1 MGNAPGTPEA
11 QPDNEPPARG
21 GTPAAPDD
29 RQKSR
34 RGGGATLDFCV
45 IGGGIVGVA
54 TAHRILTRHPGA
66 SLVLVEK
73 ASALATHQTG
83 HNSGVI
89 HSGIYY
95 PPDSLK
101 AELCRRGAQWTKDFA
116 AAHDIPFQ
124 VCGKLLVATDA
135 AEYRRM
141 LALHERSITNGV
153 DVELIDAAELARRE
167 PHVAGVGAL
176 FVPATGIIDYSRVTA
191 ALAEEV
197 VAMGGRLALGAEVTA
212 LAETSD
218 AVTVSGPAGS
228 WTTRTLV
235 VCAGLQADRMAR
247 LAGLRTDLRI
257 VPFRG
262 EYYQLPSARAGL
274 VRTLI
279 YPIPDPA
286 LPFLG
291 VHLSPTI
298 DGALTVGPN
307 AVLGLARE
315 GYRKG
320 SFDARDAREV
330 LGFPGVHRVARAHVR
345 TGLRELRNSLF
356 KRGYLAECRRYCP
369 ELTMGDLRP
378 REAGI
383 RAQAVLRD
391 GTLVHDFM
399 IERTPR
405 SIHVLNAPSP
415 AATSAM
421 PIAEY
426 LVDRLKS

>member
-1 MGNAPGTPEA
+1 MY
-11 QPDNEPPARG
+11 
-21 GTPAAPDD
+21 
-29 RQKSR
+29 
-34 RGGGATLDFCV
+34 DFCV

-54 TAHRILTRHPGA
+54 TAHRILRRHPGA
-66 SLVLVEK
+66 SLVLVDK
-73 ASALATHQTG
+73 AAALATHQTG

-101 AELCRRGAQWTKDFA
+101 ARLCRKGAAWTKEFA
-116 AAHDIPFQ
+116 AAQGIPFE

-141 LALHERSITNGV
+141 LALHERSVANGV
-153 DVELIDAAELARRE
+153 DVELIDTAELTRRE
-167 PHVAGVGAL
+167 PHVTGVGAL
-176 FVPATGIIDYSRVTA
+176 FVPATGIIDFTRVTN

-197 VAMGGRLALGAEVTA
+197 RAAGGEIVLNAEVTA
-212 LAETSD
+212 LTETAD
-218 AVTVSGPAGS
+218 AVTAAGPAGS
-228 WTTRTLV
+228 WTARTLV
-235 VCAGLQADRMAR
+235 VCAGLQADRMAA
-247 LAGLRTDLRI
+247 LAGLHTDFRI

-262 EYYQLPSARAGL
+262 EYYQLPPSRSGL

-279 YPIPDPA
+279 YPIPDPN

-291 VHLSPTI
+291 VHLSPMI
-298 DGALTVGPN
+298 DGTLTVGPN

-315 GYRKG
+315 GYRKS
-320 SFDARDAREV
+320 SFDARDARAV
-330 LGFPGVHRVARAHVR
+330 LGFPGFHRVARAHVR

-369 ELTMGDLRP
+369 ELTIADLRP
-378 REAGI
+378 HEAGI

-391 GTLVHDFM
+391 GTLVHDFL

-426 LVDRLKS
+426 IVDQL

>member
-1 MGNAPGTPEA
+1 MTSP
-11 QPDNEPPARG
+11 G
-21 GTPAAPDD
+21 GT
-29 RQKSR
+29 
-34 RGGGATLDFCV
+34 GGAYDFCV

-54 TAHRILTRHPGA
+54 TAHRLLTTFPGS
-66 SLVLVEK
+66 SLVLIEK
-73 ASALATHQTG
+73 EAALGAHQTG

-101 AELCRRGAQWTKDFA
+101 ARLCRAGAEWTKKFA
-116 AAHDIPFQ
+116 TANDIPFRE
-124 VCGKLLVATDA
+124 CGKLLVATDSD
-135 AEYRRM
+135 EHERM
-141 LALHERSITNGV
+141 LALYERSIANGV
-153 DVELIDAAELARRE
+153 EVEAIDADELKRRE
-167 PHVAGVGAL
+167 PRITGVGAL
-176 FVPATGIIDYSRVTA
+176 FVPATGIIDYTKVTA
-191 ALAEEV
+191 ALADQV
-197 VAMGGRLALGAEVTA
+197 VAMGGKILLGTTVDAITEN
-212 LAETSD
+212 TS
-218 AVTVSGPAGS
+218 AVTVSGSNGSVSAG
-228 WTTRTLV
+228 TLI

-247 LAGLRTDLRI
+247 KAGIDTDFRI

-262 EYYQLPSARAGL
+262 EYYRLPARRADL

-279 YPIPDPA
+279 YPVPDPA

-298 DGALTVGPN
+298 DGDLTVGPN
-307 AVLGLARE
+307 AVLGLSRE

-320 SFDARDAREV
+320 SVNRRDAADVLSFAGVRQVARDHF
-330 LGFPGVHRVARAHVR
+330 GTGV
-345 TGLRELRNSLF
+345 RELRNSLF
-356 KRGYLAECRRYCP
+356 KRGYLAECRKYCP
-369 ELTMGDLRP
+369 ELSTADLLPHR
-378 REAGI
+378 AGI

-391 GTLVHDFM
+391 GTLVHDFL

-426 LVDRLKS
+426 LVEQLDSVN

>member
-1 MGNAPGTPEA
+1 MY
-11 QPDNEPPARG
+11 
-21 GTPAAPDD
+21 
-29 RQKSR
+29 
-34 RGGGATLDFCV
+34 DFCV

-54 TAHRILTRHPGA
+54 TAHRILRRHPGA
-66 SLVLVEK
+66 SLVLVDK
-73 ASALATHQTG
+73 TDALATHQTG

-101 AELCRRGAQWTKDFA
+101 ARLCRKGAAWTKEFA
-116 AAHDIPFQ
+116 AAQGIPFE

-135 AEYRRM
+135 TEYRRM
-141 LALHERSITNGV
+141 LVLHERSVANGV
-153 DVELIDAAELARRE
+153 DVELIDTAEMTRRE
-167 PHVAGVGAL
+167 PHVTGVGAL
-176 FVPATGIIDYSRVTA
+176 FVPATGIIDFTRVTN

-197 VAMGGRLALGAEVTA
+197 WAAGGEIVLNAEVTA
-212 LAETSD
+212 LTETAD
-218 AVTVSGPAGS
+218 AVTAAGPAGS
-228 WTTRTLV
+228 WTARTLV
-235 VCAGLQADRMAR
+235 VCAGLQADRMAE
-247 LAGLRTDLRI
+247 LAGLQTDFRI

-262 EYYQLPSARAGL
+262 EYYQLPPSRSGL

-279 YPIPDPA
+279 YPIPDPN

-298 DGALTVGPN
+298 DGTLTVGPN

-320 SFDARDAREV
+320 SFDARDARAV
-330 LGFPGVHRVARAHVR
+330 LGFPGFHRVARANVR

-369 ELTMGDLRP
+369 DLTIADLRP

-391 GTLVHDFM
+391 GTLVHDFL

-405 SIHVLNAPSP
+405 SIHLLNAPSP

-426 LVDRLKS
+426 IVDQL

>member
-1 MGNAPGTPEA
+1 MY
-11 QPDNEPPARG
+11 
-21 GTPAAPDD
+21 
-29 RQKSR
+29 
-34 RGGGATLDFCV
+34 DFCV

-54 TAHRILTRHPGA
+54 TAHRILRRHPGA
-66 SLVLVEK
+66 SLVLVDK
-73 ASALATHQTG
+73 ADALATHQTG

-101 AELCRRGAQWTKDFA
+101 ARLCRKGAAWTKEFA
-116 AAHDIPFQ
+116 AAHGIPFE

-141 LALHERSITNGV
+141 LALHERSVSNDV
-153 DVELIDAAELARRE
+153 DVELIDTAELTRRE

-176 FVPATGIIDYSRVTA
+176 FVPATGIIDFTRVTN

-197 VAMGGRLALGAEVTA
+197 RAAGGEIVLNAEVTA
-212 LAETSD
+212 LTETAD
-218 AVTVSGPAGS
+218 AITAAAGPAGS
-228 WTTRTLV
+228 WTARTLV
-235 VCAGLQADRMAR
+235 VCAGLQADRMAA
-247 LAGLRTDLRI
+247 LAGLHTDFRI

-262 EYYQLPSARAGL
+262 EYYQLPPSRSGL

-279 YPIPDPA
+279 YPIPDPN

-291 VHLSPTI
+291 VHLSPMI
-298 DGALTVGPN
+298 DGTLTVGPN

-315 GYRKG
+315 GYRKN
-320 SFDARDAREV
+320 SFDARDARAV
-330 LGFPGVHRVARAHVR
+330 LGFPGFHRVARAHVR

-369 ELTMGDLRP
+369 ELTIADLRP

-391 GTLVHDFM
+391 GTLVHDFL

-426 LVDRLKS
+426 IVDQL

>member
-1 MGNAPGTPEA
+1 MSAY
-11 QPDNEPPARG
+11 
-21 GTPAAPDD
+21 
-29 RQKSR
+29 
-34 RGGGATLDFCV
+34 DFCV

-54 TAHRILTRHPGA
+54 TAHRILARHPGA
-66 SLVLVEK
+66 SLVLLEK
-73 ASALATHQTG
+73 AERLAVHQTG

-101 AELCRRGAQWTKDFA
+101 ATLCRRGARWTKDFA
-116 AAHDIPFQ
+116 AAQGIPYR
-124 VCGKLLVATDA
+124 VCGKLLVATDD
-135 AEYRRM
+135 AEYGRM
-141 LALHERSITNGV
+141 LALHERSVVNGV
-153 DVELIDAAELARRE
+153 AVELIDAAELTRRE
-167 PHVAGVGAL
+167 PHVTGAGAL
-176 FVPATGIIDYSRVTA
+176 FVPDTGIIDFTRVTE

-197 VAMGGRLALGAEVTA
+197 RRAGGEFVLGVEITT
-212 LAETSD
+212 LTETSD
-218 AVTVSGPAGS
+218 AVTAAGPAGS
-228 WTTRTLV
+228 WTARRLV

-247 LAGLRTDLRI
+247 AAGLRTDFRI

-262 EYYQLPSARAGL
+262 EYYQLPRERNGL
-274 VRTLI
+274 VSTLI
-279 YPIPDPA
+279 YPIPDPE

-320 SFDARDAREV
+320 DIDLRDAREV
-330 LGFPGVHRVARAHVR
+330 LGFSGFHRVAKANVR

-356 KRGYLAECRRYCP
+356 KRGYLAQCRRYCP
-369 ELTMGDLRP
+369 ELTLADLLP

-399 IERTPR
+399 LERTER
-405 SIHVLNAPSP
+405 SIHLLNAPSP

-421 PIAEY
+421 PIAEHI
-426 LVDRLKS
+426 VDQL

>member
-1 MGNAPGTPEA
+1 MY
-11 QPDNEPPARG
+11 
-21 GTPAAPDD
+21 
-29 RQKSR
+29 
-34 RGGGATLDFCV
+34 DFCV

-54 TAHRILTRHPGA
+54 TAHRILRRHPGA
-66 SLVLVEK
+66 SLVLVDK
-73 ASALATHQTG
+73 ADALATHQTG

-101 AELCRRGAQWTKDFA
+101 ARLCRKGAAWTKEFA
-116 AAHDIPFQ
+116 AAQGIPFE

-141 LALHERSITNGV
+141 LALHERSVANGV
-153 DVELIDAAELARRE
+153 DVELIDTAELTRRE
-167 PHVAGVGAL
+167 PHVSGVGAL
-176 FVPATGIIDYSRVTA
+176 FVPATGIIDFTRVTD

-197 VAMGGRLALGAEVTA
+197 RAAGGEIVLNAEVTA
-212 LAETSD
+212 LTETAD
-218 AVTVSGPAGS
+218 AVTAAGPAGS
-228 WTTRTLV
+228 WTARTLV
-235 VCAGLQADRMAR
+235 VCAGLQADRMAE
-247 LAGLRTDLRI
+247 LAGLQTDFRI

-262 EYYQLPSARAGL
+262 EYYQLPPSRSGL

-279 YPIPDPA
+279 YPIPDPN

-291 VHLSPTI
+291 VHLSPMI
-298 DGALTVGPN
+298 DGTLTVGPN

-320 SFDARDAREV
+320 SFDARDARAV
-330 LGFPGVHRVARAHVR
+330 LGFPGFHRVARAHVR
-345 TGLRELRNSLF
+345 TGLRELRNSMF

-369 ELTMGDLRP
+369 ELTIADLRP

-391 GTLVHDFM
+391 GTLVHDFL

-426 LVDRLKS
+426 IVDQL